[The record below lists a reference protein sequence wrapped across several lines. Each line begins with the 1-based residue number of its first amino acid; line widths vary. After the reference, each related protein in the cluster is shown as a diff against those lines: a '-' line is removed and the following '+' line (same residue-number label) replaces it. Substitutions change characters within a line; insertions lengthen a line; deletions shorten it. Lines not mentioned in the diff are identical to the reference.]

1 MLTCCR
7 AVKKQGTRRDHDRER
22 KRKRRMVGQVVQTV
36 LVRVMSRPFN
46 TNPDPNHRLKMTPS
60 LLNIDMYRFAT
71 ARLKGMIAVLDLILT
86 YERPMQKRLSDLSV
100 E

>member
-1 MLTCCR
+1 
-7 AVKKQGTRRDHDRER
+7 
-22 KRKRRMVGQVVQTV
+22 MVGHVIQTV
-36 LVRVMSRPFN
+36 LVRVMSRPSN
-46 TNPDPNHRLKMTPS
+46 PNPDPKRRLKMTPN
-60 LLNIDMYRFAT
+60 LLNIDRYRFAI

>member
-1 MLTCCR
+1 
-7 AVKKQGTRRDHDRER
+7 
-22 KRKRRMVGQVVQTV
+22 MVGQVIQTV
-36 LVRVMSRPFN
+36 LVRVMSRPSN
-46 TNPDPNHRLKMTPS
+46 PNPDPKCRLKMTPS
-60 LLNIDMYRFAT
+60 LLNIDRYRLAI